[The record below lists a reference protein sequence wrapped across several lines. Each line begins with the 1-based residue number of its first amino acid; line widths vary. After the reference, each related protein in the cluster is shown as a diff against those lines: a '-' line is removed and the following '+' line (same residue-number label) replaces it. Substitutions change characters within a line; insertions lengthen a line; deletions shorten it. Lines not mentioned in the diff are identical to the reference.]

1 MKSVKYIKA
10 TKTQINIFHTGMK
23 YRNTIFGIINY
34 IPMMLIQLYI
44 YVFGLNWVISS
55 HSKVKQFC
63 CRNCCILVVVPFDEN
78 NLAMDIYNKK

>member
-23 YRNTIFGIINY
+23 YRNTIFGIVNY

-44 YVFGLNWVISS
+44 YVFGLN
-55 HSKVKQFC
+55 
-63 CRNCCILVVVPFDEN
+63 
-78 NLAMDIYNKK
+78 